1 MTRKN
6 TDIRVQRTHKNII
19 DAFIALTYEEG
30 MDKVTVQDIADRAMI
45 NRATFY
51 AHFKDKNDLYNQ
63 IFKIAMGTFST
74 LRAPELFS
82 FGRIHEELI
91 TDRLTEI
98 LKQVRQQREIFLL
111 IFNTT
116 NFAQLIQ
123 QFKKML
129 AKNIS
134 GVLLRLGISRHTKIP
149 ADLVL
154 TYLVSTFAGALQ
166 WWLQTDNRMS
176 ARQLAVLYVKLMK
189 NGHLKLIGLKID
201 N

>member
-1 MTRKN
+1 MASKN

-63 IFKIAMGTFST
+63 IFKIAMGTFSA

-91 TDRLTEI
+91 TDRLTEVF
-98 LKQVRQQREIFLL
+98 KQVRQQREIFLL

-166 WWLQTDNRMS
+166 WWLQTDNQMS
-176 ARQLAVLYVKLMK
+176 AHQLAVLYVKLMK

-201 N
+201 D